1 MITTYIDI
9 IRHGEPE
16 GGNVFRGRTDHSLTE
31 VGIEQFQ
38 QRVNRL
44 GHRWQQVVSSPLT
57 RCKHSA
63 ELLATAQSIP
73 LHIEP
78 NFAEIHFG
86 EWENKCVDTVM
97 AEENISQLWQ
107 DPMNFCAP
115 QGEPTAALQQRT
127 LLAWQQLLKAYQ
139 GHRVLVVTHGGVMR
153 VLAQHLLELAP
164 HAMNKLSLPYAAV
177 MSFKVI
183 EADYEGHPQQWLSL
197 VSMDGSEL

>member
-16 GGNVFRGRTDHSLTE
+16 GGNVFRGHTDHSLTAL
-31 VGIEQFQ
+31 GIEQFN
-38 QRVNRL
+38 QRTSRL
-44 GHRWQQVVSSPLT
+44 GYQWQQVVSSPLL
-57 RCKHSA
+57 RCKQSA
-63 ELLATAQSIP
+63 ELLATAQNIP

-78 NFAEIHFG
+78 NIAEIHFG
-86 EWENKCVDTVM
+86 EWENQCVDKVM
-97 AEENISQLWQ
+97 AAENISQLWQ

-127 LLAWQQLLKAYQ
+127 LQAWNELLKTHQ
-139 GHRVLVVTHGGVMR
+139 GNRVLMVTHGGVMR
-153 VLAQHLLELAP
+153 VLAQYLLELAP
-164 HAMNKLSLPYAAV
+164 NAMNKLSLPYAAV

-183 EADYEGHPQQWLSL
+183 EAEYEGRQQQWLSL